1 MPAGDAAHTASA
13 PPSPSPLSF
22 VLPDLAVGSLDA
34 LKGAAAAVG
43 WRPSASRQAATSAA
57 DRDTPAAQWT
67 STRLPPLPA
76 ARAARTQ
83 AVASGRA
90 PSRFAPGSSTRSMAR

>member
-34 LKGAAAAVG
+34 LKGAAAAGITHIVVCWLIG
-43 WRPSASRQAATSAA
+43 VRRVEEARPGGAQAESPSAAF
-57 DRDTPAAQWT
+57 
-67 STRLPPLPA
+67 PP
-76 ARAARTQ
+76 T
-83 AVASGRA
+83 
-90 PSRFAPGSSTRSMAR
+90 